1 LQSINGFYMRAN
13 HSPELM
19 RHPNRASILTTIQG
33 RGPISRVELAQ
44 LLNLNPAT
52 VTRITRTLLDEG
64 LICEIG
70 EGASQSAG
78 RKPVL
83 LSFNHRSQ
91 LLIAVHA
98 QPGWMTGVVADL
110 AGTFLT
116 RRTILLSSKP
126 SARSLLPLFEDL
138 LGTDPSY
145 RSRLTTACVGWTHPD
160 KIDDSLC
167 QTLSDMLGISVVTAE
182 ASELAALGEAEGG
195 AAQGQHHFALF
206 SLESVSR
213 ACIYLD
219 RRTRAG
225 GLGLAPTGEP
235 LADRLC
241 DAGLVAQ
248 VQHALES
255 GERSALQHMTERGH
269 LSAGMIFE
277 AARQHDALAQ
287 RVVDSAA
294 GDIAW
299 AAAWLSDALVL
310 NSIVLGGTWHH
321 AADILVPLAAAKMN
335 ALTDNPP
342 ALVPVGLGDDAP
354 ILGAVQFMLEQV
366 KWTA

>member
-1 LQSINGFYMRAN
+1 MRAN

-19 RHPNRASILTTIQG
+19 RHPNRASILATIQG

-44 LLNLNPAT
+44 LLDLNPAT

-70 EGASQSAG
+70 EGASEGAG

-83 LSFNHRSQ
+83 LGFNNRAQ

-116 RRTILLSSKP
+116 RRTILLSSRL
-126 SARSLLPLFEDL
+126 SARALLPLFEDL

-167 QTLSDMLGISVVTAE
+167 QTLSDTLGISVLAAQ

-195 AAQGQHHFALF
+195 AAQGQHHFALV
-206 SLESVSR
+206 SLGSASR

-219 RRTRAG
+219 RRTRVG
-225 GLGLAPTGEP
+225 GLGLAPTGE
-235 LADRLC
+235 LLTERLS
-241 DAGLVAQ
+241 DAGLIAQ
-248 VQHALES
+248 VQYVLES
-255 GERSALQHMTERGH
+255 GEHSALQHMTERAH
-269 LSAGMIFE
+269 LSAAMIFE
-277 AARQHDALAQ
+277 AARQHDPLAQ

-294 GDIAW
+294 EDIAW
-299 AAAWLSDALVL
+299 VAVWLSDALVL
-310 NSIVLGGTWHH
+310 DTIVLGGTWHH
-321 AADILVPLAAAKMN
+321 AADILIPLAAAKMN
-335 ALTDNPP
+335 ALSDNPP
-342 ALVPVGLGDDAP
+342 ALVPVGLGDDAAVF
-354 ILGAVQFMLEQV
+354 GAVQFMLERV
-366 KWTA
+366 TWIA

>member
-1 LQSINGFYMRAN
+1 MRTT

-19 RHPNRASILTTIQG
+19 RHPNRASILTTIQA

-44 LLNLNPAT
+44 LLDLNPAT

-83 LSFNHRSQ
+83 LSFNHRAQ

-98 QPGWMTGVVADL
+98 QSEWMTGVVADL

-116 RRTILLSSKP
+116 RRTILLSARL
-126 SARSLLPLFEDL
+126 SARTLLPLFEDL

-160 KIDDSLC
+160 EIDHNLC
-167 QTLSDMLGISVVTAE
+167 QALSDTLGISVVAAE
-182 ASELAALGEAEGG
+182 AAELAALGEAEWG
-195 AAQGQHHFALF
+195 AAQSQRHFALF
-206 SLESVSR
+206 FLGGASR
-213 ACIYLD
+213 ACIFLD
-219 RRTRAG
+219 QRTRAG

-248 VQHALES
+248 AQQALES
-255 GERSALQHMTERGH
+255 GEHSALHHMAERAH

-277 AARQHDALAQ
+277 AARQHDAIAQ

-299 AAAWLSDALVL
+299 AAAWLSDALAL
-310 NSIVLGGTWHH
+310 NSVILGGTWHH
-321 AADILVPLAAAKMN
+321 AADILIPLAAAKME
-335 ALTDNPP
+335 AFSDSPP
-342 ALVPVGLGDDAP
+342 TLIPVGLGDDAP
-354 ILGAVQFMLEQV
+354 ILGAIRFMLEQV
-366 KWTA
+366 KLTA